1 MRKILAVLLFLC
13 AASANAGTYTFTTN
27 AADDAAIQTWCF
39 ALNANFGG
47 TLFTQ
52 PVNAAA
58 ITAPQGK
65 LCIRQVVMQAVQTQS
80 SQVQTQAIVPTT
92 LQQFN

>member
-27 AADDAAIQTWCF
+27 AADDATLQTWCF

-52 PVNAAA
+52 PANLSGITIANA
-58 ITAPQGK
+58 K
-65 LCIRQVVMQAVQTQS
+65 LCIRQILNQAVQTQS

-92 LQQFN
+92 LQEFN

>member
-1 MRKILAVLLFLC
+1 MKTITFLALLLC
-13 AASANAGTYTFTTN
+13 AFAAHAGTYSFTTN
-27 AADDAAIQTWCF
+27 AADDTAIQTWCF

-52 PVNAAA
+52 PANLSGITVANA
-58 ITAPQGK
+58 K
-65 LCIRQVVMQAVQTQS
+65 LCIRQMLNQAVQTQS

>member
-27 AADDAAIQTWCF
+27 AADDAALQTWCF

-52 PVNAAA
+52 PANLSGITVANA
-58 ITAPQGK
+58 K
-65 LCIRQVVMQAVQTQS
+65 LCIRQMLNQAVQTQS

-92 LQQFN
+92 LQEFN